1 MQQFVVSFMDQ
12 FGYMGILLLIMIEN
26 LFPPIPSEV
35 ILAFGGFMTTYSSMN
50 LLGVILFSTLGSLF
64 GAIIL
69 YFVGYI
75 LNKDRLSKIVS
86 GRIGKLLRLKSS
98 DIERADSM
106 FLKSGKKTVFFA
118 RFVPIVRS
126 LISIPAG
133 MSKMP
138 FVSFMVYTTLG
149 TIIWNSVLVIIGR
162 MLGSNWIKVVSI
174 INEYSSIVLIVLAIV
189 FAIFILSKVFF
200 KKKVNVT

>member
-50 LLGVILFSTLGSLF
+50 LLGVILFSTLGSLL

-98 DIERADSM
+98 DIEKADGM

-138 FVSFMVYTTLG
+138 FVSFVVYTTLG

-189 FAIFILSKVFF
+189 FAIIILYKVFF
-200 KKKVNVT
+200 KKRVNVT

>member
-12 FGYMGILLLIMIEN
+12 FGYMGILLLIMVEN

-50 LLGVILFSTLGSLF
+50 LFGVVLFSTLGSLF
-64 GAIIL
+64 GAVIL

-86 GRIGKLLRLKSS
+86 GKIGKLLRLKST
-98 DIERADSM
+98 DIEKADGM

-138 FVSFMVYTTLG
+138 FISFMIYTTFG

-189 FAIFILSKVFF
+189 FALIILSKVFF
-200 KKKVNVT
+200 KKRVSVT